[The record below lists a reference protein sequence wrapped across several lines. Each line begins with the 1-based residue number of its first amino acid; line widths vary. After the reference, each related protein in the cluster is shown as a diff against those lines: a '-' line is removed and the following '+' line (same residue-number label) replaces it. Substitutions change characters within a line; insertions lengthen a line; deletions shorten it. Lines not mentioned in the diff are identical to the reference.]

1 MRGESKMAN
10 VSNVKLQQVSIN
22 LPVKLVNRVK
32 NYARANGLPFTQAYI
47 ILLNNALKEQTMLD
61 ALPSL
66 MNSLTYLKSMV
77 KESKE

>member
-1 MRGESKMAN
+1 MAN

-22 LPVKLVNRVK
+22 LPVKLINRVK

-61 ALPSL
+61 TLPSL
-66 MNSLTYLKSMV
+66 MSSLTDLKSMV

>member
-32 NYARANGLPFTQAYI
+32 NYALANGLPFTQAYI

-61 ALPSL
+61 TLPSL
-66 MNSLTYLKSMV
+66 MNSLTDLKSMV

>member
-1 MRGESKMAN
+1 MAN

-32 NYARANGLPFTQAYI
+32 NYALANGLPFTQAYI

-61 ALPSL
+61 TLPSL
-66 MNSLTYLKSMV
+66 MNSLTDLKSMV